1 MNPGFPDILAMPPD
15 MRYNISKRMMRL
27 LTEHT
32 KSPGGHDSGAF
43 LFVLTTTSFTC
54 GGEKAEA
61 LIRKNKTSSG
71 IMGKRRQ
78 PQTEPEEAEYGREQF
93 ITYKVEMSISHS
105 DHTEISQ
112 KSDI

>member
-1 MNPGFPDILAMPPD
+1 
-15 MRYNISKRMMRL
+15 MRRR
-27 LTEHT
+27 
-32 KSPGGHDSGAF
+32 DF
-43 LFVLTTTSFTC
+43 VFVLTTTSFTC

-93 ITYKVEMSISHS
+93 ITYKVKMSISHS

>member
-1 MNPGFPDILAMPPD
+1 MLHSSRKIGKPN
-15 MRYNISKRMMRL
+15 NCVQ
-27 LTEHT
+27 
-32 KSPGGHDSGAF
+32 GGTLQERGSSF
-43 LFVLTTTSFTC
+43 VFVLTTTSFTC

-93 ITYKVEMSISHS
+93 ITYKVKMSISHS